1 MFIYK
6 KPPRSHALGE
16 PLRNQNH
23 PRPTTRR
30 DFIAAGFLSGPALVM
45 APAWLGALLKAN
57 RANAGAPPLDP
68 DIAPLLSQ
76 LECNVPASGV
86 GLPFICFDLAG
97 GANLVGSE
105 VIVGQQSG
113 ANVLNPQTNFLST
126 AGYGKLGV
134 PGNLVPSSSANI
146 NSSLGLLWH
155 ADGAIQ
161 RGITSMIT
169 PTTAAGVNG
178 AVICAMS
185 QNDTQMNPHNPM
197 YGIAMAGRKGQLL
210 QLIGTE
216 SSVSG
221 GNSMAPMELIV
232 PALQPST
239 ISQPADATSL
249 VPIPPGGKQDPL
261 SVEVLETQ
269 TRISGGTGL
278 YNGGS
283 GGTAAFTGA
292 LGAPTALYGNAQQ
305 DATLKNQVRC
315 AYVKAVNTA
324 NQFGDPSALDPTKDS
339 NITSIASKFQAN
351 AFMDN
356 EFAKTATVMKLVLN
370 GLAGAGTITLGGYDY
385 HDGTR
390 ATGETR
396 NFKAGQMIGAVLQ
409 YASLLGVPVMIYVFS
424 DGSLNSNSMVDSSA
438 AGRGKL
444 GWQGDNSSVASTFF
458 LAYSPKGRPALR
470 GAAGAQQIGYFTADG
485 SVVSTSSPAANSVDS
500 LVQTVLLNYMGLSG
514 TDANFASLFQS
525 WTGQSQGLG
534 SAGQLAGLT
543 VFQPIM

>member
-16 PLRNQNH
+16 PLRHQNH